1 MAVRTPS
8 KRKAL
13 QTRASEASDLIN
25 RLLERMTIR
34 EIAEKARVSE
44 RSVYRWVNAGRAP
57 HPIMLEGLRRLE
69 QTESRGE

>member
-44 RSVYRWVNAGRAP
+44 RSVYRWANDGRAP
-57 HPIMLEGLRRLE
+57 HPIMLEGLRRLD
-69 QTESRGE
+69 TPDSRGE